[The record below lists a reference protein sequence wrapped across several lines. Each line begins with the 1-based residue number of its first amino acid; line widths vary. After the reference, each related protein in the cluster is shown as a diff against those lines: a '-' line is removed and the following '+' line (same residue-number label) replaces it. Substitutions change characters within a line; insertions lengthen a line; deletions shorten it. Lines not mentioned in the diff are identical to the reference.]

1 MIVATTCRNK
11 VWNVFEHPESSTLAR
26 VVSLISVFAIIASTT
41 IFCMETVTDKKMRVG
56 MESEEVDHDVVHTM
70 PEIIGHHHVRFTSPS
85 FHILPG
91 QYFINFSIHYTKGER
106 SLMFVME
113 SFCVSWFV
121 FEFLVRALFAPD
133 RYHFW
138 MKPMNLIDAA
148 AIMPYFFTL
157 FLDRIIKS
165 TIRDTRPQIATVLRM
180 VRVLRT
186 LRILK
191 LSRYSRGLRIL
202 GTTLYRSARV
212 LTLLVIFQMVLAI
225 TFGSFVYYLDL
236 GIGFKF
242 YNLSSI
248 TYVAYF
254 LPVRVKRLEC
264 HLKKKI
270 TNRNK
275 STQFQKVSGGP

>member
-1 MIVATTCRNK
+1 
-11 VWNVFEHPESSTLAR
+11 
-26 VVSLISVFAIIASTT
+26 
-41 IFCMETVTDKKMRVG
+41 
-56 MESEEVDHDVVHTM
+56 
-70 PEIIGHHHVRFTSPS
+70 
-85 FHILPG
+85 
-91 QYFINFSIHYTKGER
+91 
-106 SLMFVME
+106 MFVME

-242 YNLSSI
+242 YYLSFVVFNLLNLSIHFS
-248 TYVAYF
+248 
-254 LPVRVKRLEC
+254 LPGRVKRLEC

>member
-1 MIVATTCRNK
+1 
-11 VWNVFEHPESSTLAR
+11 
-26 VVSLISVFAIIASTT
+26 
-41 IFCMETVTDKKMRVG
+41 
-56 MESEEVDHDVVHTM
+56 M
-70 PEIIGHHHVRFTSPS
+70 PFH
-85 FHILPG
+85 HILLIFNSL
-91 QYFINFSIHYTKGER
+91 YKGER
-106 SLMFVME
+106 SIMFVME

-121 FEFLVRALFAPD
+121 FEFVVRALFAPD

-165 TIRDTRPQIATVLRM
+165 EIRDNRPQIATVLRM

-236 GIGFKF
+236 GIG
-242 YNLSSI
+242 
-248 TYVAYF
+248 
-254 LPVRVKRLEC
+254 
-264 HLKKKI
+264 
-270 TNRNK
+270 
-275 STQFQKVSGGP
+275 